1 MEPDS
6 RTLALEAIASL
17 EPSEG
22 FDFEALATLMR
33 VIAKVELAKDFDGMM
48 TAMDNAI
55 KAATS

>member
-1 MEPDS
+1 MEKDS

-22 FDFEALATLMR
+22 FDLEAIATLMR

-48 TAMDNAI
+48 TAM
-55 KAATS
+55 KTATS